1 MSDNINI
8 GVEILDSVSPKLDII
23 DDTQPISI
31 KIDKPDENTKTKEVN
46 FGMGIEML
54 MNDKKRSN
62 SSSKKQDD
70 EINLD
75 SLESQLNE
83 LTEDLNEPSIKKD
96 DMLKSAFSS
105 SFNLNK
111 DSDNNNTNADK
122 ISISGISNIEE
133 INTKTPIIESIPKK
147 DETNETWD
155 GYKKFNNIPINPDI
169 EIKKEVKLTREEIL
183 KKKFEL
189 LRKFDMLK
197 KKGARLTKEYTM
209 ESSLDEMQ
217 GEYEMLISEKEKS
230 NSIKFQGK
238 MMMALVTGLEYLNN
252 RFDPFDFKLDGWAE
266 SVTENIDDY
275 DDIFGELHEKYSS
288 KAKMAPELKLLF
300 QLGGSAVMLH
310 MTNTMFKS
318 AMPGM
323 DDIMRQNPEL
333 MQQFTQAAVGSMG
346 QNNPGFGNFMSG
358 IMGGGNGGGNEN
370 HSQHQYQQQQHQ
382 YQQQQHQPQQYQV
395 PPGGSPPGPRQPNYD
410 DNAEDIE
417 TAYGSYGDQM
427 SNLRGRGI
435 NNNMEQRSSSS
446 RPEMKGPSDISDILS
461 GLKQKSKTIQIK
473 PKSSSNIPEFK
484 TSGSTISIDELK
496 SISKDADNVP
506 RKSKRKPRSE
516 RNTVS
521 LDI

>member
-1 MSDNINI
+1 MSDSINI
-8 GVEILDSVSPKLDII
+8 GVEVLDSTSPKVNIVDDIEPVSFK
-23 DDTQPISI
+23 T
-31 KIDKPDENTKTKEVN
+31 ETKDVN

-54 MNDKKRSN
+54 MNDKKRSG
-62 SSSKKQDD
+62 SSKKY
-70 EINLD
+70 EEELD
-75 SLESQLNE
+75 LDNLESELND
-83 LTEDLNEPSIKKD
+83 LAVDLEDKGPSISKD
-96 DMLKSAFSS
+96 NMMKSAFSS
-105 SFNLNK
+105 SFNLK
-111 DSDNNNTNADK
+111 TDNNQDDK
-122 ISISGISNIEE
+122 LSVASLGKLEETSIKPPVIQA
-133 INTKTPIIESIPKK
+133 IPKK

-155 GYKKFNNIPINPDI
+155 GFKKFNDIPLNPDM
-169 EIKKEVKLTREEIL
+169 EVKKEVKLTREQIL

-209 ESSLDEMQ
+209 ESSLDEME
-217 GEYEMLISEKEKS
+217 GEYETIISEKEKS
-230 NSIKFQGK
+230 NSVKFQGK

-266 SVTENIDDY
+266 SVSENIDDY
-275 DDIFGELHEKYSS
+275 DDIFAELHEKYSS

-358 IMGGGNGGGNEN
+358 IMGGQGQQQGQRTPPQQRQE
-370 HSQHQYQQQQHQ
+370 YQQM
-382 YQQQQHQPQQYQV
+382 
-395 PPGGSPPGPRQPNYD
+395 PPRGSPPGPRQPSYED
-410 DNAEDIE
+410 DADDMN
-417 TAYGSYGDQM
+417 AYGSYGGQM
-427 SNLRGRGI
+427 GNLRGRGQQQ
-435 NNNMEQRSSSS
+435 EESSS

-461 GLKQKSKTIQIK
+461 GLKQKSKTIQIN
-473 PKSSSNIPEFK
+473 PKGSSGMPDFRGG
-484 TSGSTISIDELK
+484 GSTISIDELK